1 MVARVAK
8 ESFRQPLAIAHKP
21 QQSRSALFQAV
32 GRARERGIDFNTEY
46 QRLSNEAFD
55 AMGAQPTASAE
66 PAKAVTDSAVDP
78 PPQADP
84 RPQASSAA
92 PSAPVPAPAPAPDSG
107 VETTRLFLEFLEQ
120 RERQLFDLM
129 HTVVT
134 KNQPAPPTYP
144 PSQQL
149 QVETQIDR
157 LGMAV
162 ADLTKVIN
170 ANGAM
175 ISARARRR
183 PALPSRSQTAKVR
196 SANAT
201 PML

>member
-1 MVARVAK
+1 MEHPMPSDNRTHSSNQEALLLDQALDAVNQRLH
-8 ESFRQPLAIAHKP
+8 SFRQPLAIAHKP

-55 AMGAQPTASAE
+55 AMGAQPTATAE

-129 HTVVT
+129 HTV
-134 KNQPAPPTYP
+134 
-144 PSQQL
+144 
-149 QVETQIDR
+149 
-157 LGMAV
+157 
-162 ADLTKVIN
+162 
-170 ANGAM
+170 
-175 ISARARRR
+175 
-183 PALPSRSQTAKVR
+183 
-196 SANAT
+196 
-201 PML
+201 